1 MWLQLLTQEAVPM
14 ARRRQNGEG
23 SIYQR
28 ASDGLWVG
36 SVTLDWDG
44 NKRVRKTV
52 AAKTATEVRE
62 KLRQVRT
69 KVDAGLPVGDDK
81 LTVNQLLD
89 RWFKDVMRHQVASPA
104 LSNYEAIAKGHIRP
118 TLGRKQVSKLKPA
131 EIDALLSAK
140 LDSGLSVSTVRRI
153 RSVLAQ
159 AITQAQRWEMV
170 GRNAASLSRPPRA
183 PRREGRSLSPE
194 QIQKLI
200 AEMTDDRL
208 AGLFLTMLGT
218 GLRRG
223 EALALRWAD
232 VDLKRAVLTV
242 RDQLRREPGRIDPET
257 GIRVGAALVL
267 VKPKTASSKRSV
279 PLSDWVVDVL
289 KVHKARQAA
298 ERLALGEAWRDSGFV
313 FTTTIGTPVDPR
325 NASRAFSDL
334 AKKAGLGAWHIH
346 ELRHSAASTSLA
358 QGVPVE
364 VVSAFLGHSS
374 IRMTVDTY
382 GHIGDAQLRSAA
394 DAMDVALGG
403 LVAAGSRPPAASIKT
418 STKTS

>member
-1 MWLQLLTQEAVPM
+1 M
-14 ARRRQNGEG
+14 ARTRQNGEG
-23 SIYQR
+23 SVYRR
-28 ASDGLWVG
+28 ASDGLWIG
-36 SVTLDWDG
+36 SVTLGWDAD
-44 NKRVRKTV
+44 KRIRKTV
-52 AAKTATEVRE
+52 SAKTATEVRE
-62 KLRQVRT
+62 KLRQVQT
-69 KVDAGLPVGDDK
+69 KVDAGLPIGEDK

-89 RWFKDVMRHQVASPA
+89 RWFTDVMRHQVASPA
-104 LSNYEAIAKGHIRP
+104 LSNYETIAKVHIRP
-118 TLGRKQVSKLKPA
+118 TLGRKQVTKLKPA
-131 EIDALLSAK
+131 EIDALLSVK

-194 QIQKLI
+194 QVAKLVG
-200 AEMTDDRL
+200 AMTEDRL

-223 EALALRWAD
+223 EALGLKWSD
-232 VDLKRAVLTV
+232 VDLDRAVLTV
-242 RDQLRREPGRIDPET
+242 RNQLRREPGNIDPED
-257 GIRVGAALVL
+257 GKRSGAALVL
-267 VKPKTASSKRSV
+267 VEPKTASSKRIV
-279 PLSDWVVDVL
+279 PLSNWVVETL
-289 KVHKARQAA
+289 KAHQARQAE
-298 ERLALGEAWRDSGFV
+298 ERLALGAAWRDGGFV

-325 NASRAFSDL
+325 NASRAFSEL
-334 AKKAGLGAWHIH
+334 AEKAGLGAWHIH

-382 GHIGDAQLRSAA
+382 GHIGDAQLRTAA
-394 DAMDVALGG
+394 DAMDAALGG
-403 LVAAGSRPPAASIKT
+403 FVVPGPRRPQGKSRGRGKLNLA
-418 STKTS
+418 

>member
-1 MWLQLLTQEAVPM
+1 M
-14 ARRRQNGEG
+14 ASIARIRQNGEG
-23 SIYQR
+23 SVHQR
-28 ASDGLWVG
+28 ASDGRWIG
-36 SVTLDWDG
+36 SVTLGWDDG
-44 NKRVRKTV
+44 KRVRKTV
-52 AAKTATEVRE
+52 SAKTAAEVRE
-62 KLRQVRT
+62 KLRTVRN
-69 KVDAGLPVGDDK
+69 KLDAGLPMDDDNI
-81 LTVNQLLD
+81 TVDQLLD

-104 LSNYEAIAKGHIRP
+104 LSNYETIAKVHLRP

-159 AITQAQRWEMV
+159 ALTQAQRWEMV

-194 QIQKLI
+194 QVGKLVT
-200 AEMTDDRL
+200 AMTDDRL

-279 PLSDWVVDVL
+279 PLSDWVGDDV
-289 KVHKARQAA
+289 KAHTH
-298 ERLALGEAWRDSGFV
+298 
-313 FTTTIGTPVDPR
+313 TTSP
-325 NASRAFSDL
+325 
-334 AKKAGLGAWHIH
+334 
-346 ELRHSAASTSLA
+346 A
-358 QGVPVE
+358 QRCPE
-364 VVSAFLGHSS
+364 
-374 IRMTVDTY
+374 
-382 GHIGDAQLRSAA
+382 
-394 DAMDVALGG
+394 
-403 LVAAGSRPPAASIKT
+403 
-418 STKTS
+418 